1 VLTTP
6 AVVDRELVGPDQA
19 DAERAP
25 LRNEM
30 TGHSASAPEPP
41 ARINLLWRI

>member
-1 VLTTP
+1 MRTTP

-25 LRNEM
+25 LRDEM
-30 TGHSASAPEPP
+30 TGHAASAPEPP
-41 ARINLLWRI
+41 TPGNHVWRI